1 MAVWWYTAEQALTG
15 AWQQFAELRSE
26 NMAIPGALM
35 DEISQF
41 VKVDRDTLISR
52 GIASLLKE
60 TKCLV
65 LLERLQLLARHGVRG
80 REELERAIQEAS
92 VEEHPTWEDV
102 IVLENLDAEIAR
114 IDAYLK
120 TL

>member
-1 MAVWWYTAEQALTG
+1 
-15 AWQQFAELRSE
+15 
-26 NMAIPGALM
+26 MAIPGALM

-41 VKVDRDTLISR
+41 VKVDRETLITR

-60 TKCLV
+60 RKRLV
-65 LLERLQLLARHGVRG
+65 LLERLQLLARHGVRS
-80 REELERAIQEAS
+80 RQELEWAIQEGK

-114 IDAYLK
+114 IDGYLNS
-120 TL
+120 L